1 MAQEYEKLDL
11 NERIGKGKSRA
22 RSLRRNGMIPGV
34 YYFHGKENINLQI
47 DKKKLYHAISSGQ
60 HVFEVEINGATQY
73 VTIKGIQYHP
83 VTDEVLHIDLMQV
96 NMTEKMNFTI
106 PILLEGEAEGV
117 KEGGVLSQILTSVEV
132 NCLPTNV
139 PDNIL
144 VDVSGMELNSNMTIA
159 DIVDIPEDVEILSDL
174 ESTIATLAPPKEEE
188 EPVIEEL
195 EDGEELPEGEEVD
208 DGETTPDQEQP
219 TGDKDDGKEGDNK
232 ESSDGGSG
240 L

>member
-11 NERIGKGKSRA
+11 NERIGKGKSKA
-22 RSLRRNGMIPGV
+22 RSLRRDGMVPAV
-34 YYFHGKENINLQI
+34 YYFHGEENVNLQI
-47 DKKKLYHAISSGQ
+47 DKKKLYHAMSSGQ
-60 HVFEVEINGATQY
+60 HVFEVEMNGATQY

-106 PILLEGEAEGV
+106 PISLEGEAEGV
-117 KEGGVLSQILTSVEV
+117 KEGGVLTQILTSIEV
-132 NCLPTNV
+132 KCLPTNV
-139 PDNIL
+139 PVNIL

-195 EDGEELPEGEEVD
+195 EDGEELPEGEEAD
-208 DGETTPDQEQP
+208 DGETTSDQEQP
-219 TGDKDDGKEGDNK
+219 TGDKDDSKEGDNK

-240 L
+240 

>member
-1 MAQEYEKLDL
+1 M
-11 NERIGKGKSRA
+11 N
-22 RSLRRNGMIPGV
+22 
-34 YYFHGKENINLQI
+34 
-47 DKKKLYHAISSGQ
+47 SGQ
-60 HVFEVEINGATQY
+60 RIFEISQDGENQY
-73 VTIKGIQYHP
+73 TMLKQVQYHP

-144 VDVSGMELNSNMTIA
+144 VDVSRMELNSNMTIA
-159 DIVDIPEDVEILSDL
+159 DIVDIPEGVEILSDL

-195 EDGEELPEGEEVD
+195 EDGEELPEGEEAD
-208 DGETTPDQEQP
+208 DGETTSDQEQP

-232 ESSDGGSG
+232 DSALGVIKELANDGKYDLS
-240 L
+240 LIHI